1 MKKTKKTLFDKVKS
15 YFRNLWL
22 KYVINPKFEREKI
35 KKAKDEANKYK
46 ENFEKLHNTA
56 VEHVK
61 QLMFHD
67 KVYSEYHGGKLNFR
81 NEELLKGRKHI
92 HKNSNYYVNR
102 IPKFYEPEIC
112 EIHNENLNLN
122 GSSLKAIMGKQD
134 KSSYD
139 DLKKQENKLNNYEST
154 RK

>member
-1 MKKTKKTLFDKVKS
+1 MKKTKKTLFQKIKS
-15 YFRNLWL
+15 YFKNLWF

-35 KKAKDEANKYK
+35 KKAKDEANKHK

-67 KVYSEYHGGKLNFR
+67 KVKCEHHGGRLDFR

-92 HKNSNYYVNR
+92 LKYHKYISR
-102 IPKFYEPEIC
+102 TPKFYEPEIC
-112 EIHNENLNLN
+112 EIHNEHLNLG
-122 GSSLKAIMGKQD
+122 GSSLKAIMDKQD
-134 KSSYD
+134 KLSYD
-139 DLKKQENKLNNYEST
+139 DLKKQQNKLNNYEST
-154 RK
+154 RR

>member
-35 KKAKDEANKYK
+35 KKDKEKARNYK
-46 ENFEKLHNTA
+46 ETFEKLHNTA

-61 QLMFHD
+61 ELMFHRD
-67 KVYSEYHGGKLNFR
+67 VYSEYHGGKLNFR

-92 HKNSNYYVNR
+92 LKYTKYVNK

-122 GSSLKAIMGKQD
+122 GSSLKAIMDKQD